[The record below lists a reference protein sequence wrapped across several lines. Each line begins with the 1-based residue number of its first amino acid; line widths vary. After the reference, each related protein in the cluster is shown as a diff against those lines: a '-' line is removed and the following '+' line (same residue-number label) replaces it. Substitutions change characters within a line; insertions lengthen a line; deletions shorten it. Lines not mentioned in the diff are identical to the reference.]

1 MEKTIDVKGMMC
13 DHCVKHVTDA
23 LSNLEGVAEVRVSL
37 DDATAV
43 VKTAESVSDAALIA
57 AIADAGY
64 EASVR

>member
-1 MEKTIDVKGMMC
+1 MEKTIDVKGMLC